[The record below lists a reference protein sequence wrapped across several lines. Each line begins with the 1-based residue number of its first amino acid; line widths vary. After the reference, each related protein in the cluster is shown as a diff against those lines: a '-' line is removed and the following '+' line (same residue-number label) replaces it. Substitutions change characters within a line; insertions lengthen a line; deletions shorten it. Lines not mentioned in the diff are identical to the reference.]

1 MKIAK
6 LFVLGA
12 LLLMGNSVMAEIV
25 DGVRQQPKPKTV
37 GFQAEEE
44 YYLYN
49 VDAAQFFTQGNAYGT
64 QASTSIGSG
73 LKVKFV
79 KYTQES
85 SEWDGKTYLF
95 NDYRNNAWFYVFFD
109 SETGLYVDLG
119 NQTDKNPGWEVEENG
134 GGTFLLSASETVPT
148 NIPNK
153 SQTFTGGL
161 TKQEG
166 KYVGLDLSK
175 DASNT
180 ALHPFLAPGE
190 GVCLNW
196 AFVAVEEYEALASQL
211 ELYVA
216 SVPLKEVLDKA
227 KAIGA
232 DVAAQEAVYLN
243 ESSTVEQLNKAVE
256 DVKTAI
262 TKREKELAEEGIKTA
277 TAENPVDVTILYVTN
292 PDFAGNDG
300 KTGWSGTEFGA
311 VNAKDNAEHY
321 AKNYDTY
328 QTIKD
333 LPAGVYAVGVNAFY
347 RAGNPE
353 PAYENY
359 KAANADS
366 RNAKLYAATTT
377 DTLMASI
384 VSPFVGAPTAKVGV
398 GNESEVKD
406 GEVSYWIPNNMEAAE
421 YYMHTLGLYANSVF
435 NAVEDGTLTLGVR
448 KDVTIGGDWT
458 IFDDFSLT
466 YYGNGADAY
475 QMWFDVALPELDIY
489 TGVELP
495 KNHTAKYVEDYT
507 STFAKLNGQKVSNRE
522 ETMVAIQD
530 AKDAAE
536 AITLNIS
543 LWAQFEALIEEA
555 LAVSTNSDLDVAYTG
570 PLNVW
575 ARRDAPLA
583 LQKLEMTNEELQAEV
598 DRITKA
604 IDEARKHPA
613 GDNVDMTN
621 MLTNPGFENGTTGW
635 TIYNPTGGVAAHG
648 GTDTNK
654 CFEAWNNSNFD
665 IYQVVKNAPKGIYAI
680 SVQGF
685 YRYMR
690 DASGYNAYQ
699 AQEVDEVKP
708 GKAPVYIYMNDNQT
722 SFTNIYGDPIQITD
736 PDFYVPQS
744 SNNRQEVVDE
754 ATGITYYYPNN
765 MSDAAIAFANNMYTQ
780 SAYGVVANDGDEMR
794 IGVKGNTSQKGDSWC
809 IWDNF
814 KLTFMGFDN
823 KDVVEPILKT
833 TLESTKDLVN
843 SPMPNSVKAVLETS
857 RANAD
862 AALASG
868 NGVDMFNA
876 LSALLT
882 ANSAANTSIALYA
895 QVQAAL
901 EKLADALNVS
911 ESTDEVYYAADD
923 LYKDIDDAM
932 QSGEMEDSDVE
943 KALEDIAYWIKQ
955 LKVPADL
962 VEASDAN
969 PKDCTYFIENPDY
982 ASMNNDGWTIEGAN
996 PGFNEASNGLIEV
1009 WNSNFDEY
1017 QEFDYLPAGTYAV
1030 SVQGFYR
1037 YGSTQNEYDTYTANP
1052 DENNYLTLYA
1062 VVGDNEYA
1070 AAMPR
1075 LASDG
1080 AEEHTSTRFT
1090 DNEETGVRT
1099 FDAGDDLL
1107 EGDAWQ
1113 WKWMTEPEIAE
1124 DSLSATGIRIANG
1137 MIPAANL
1144 FSEGKFTG
1152 PELFFTVGDD
1162 GKARIGLKKQEATNT
1177 YDSWCIWDNWK
1188 LTYYGSKSKNDPTAI
1203 EDVADKTAVVK
1214 REFFNVSG
1222 ARVNSTAKGIVIVKE
1237 TLSNGAV
1244 KVKKVTVK

>member
-1 MKIAK
+1 MKITK

-12 LLLMGNSVMAEIV
+12 LLFLGNSVAMAADWIARTV
-25 DGVRQQPKPKTV
+25 PTVSDVKTDPV
-37 GFQAEEE
+37 AFEADHE
-44 YYLYN
+44 YLLYN
-49 VDAAQFFTQGNAYGT
+49 TGAKMFFSQGNSWGT
-64 QASTSIGSG
+64 RASGDAH
-73 LKVKFV
+73 
-79 KYTQES
+79 QEHALRMYLTPYVPTGG
-85 SEWDGKTYLF
+85 EWDGKTYIFKNYSNNRKTIEWRECFFDNVNAMFVDRASQANLYWEIQDMGGAKYRLLAAQANPNF
-95 NDYRNNAWFYVFFD
+95 KSDGTQFVGRDESVEHDKENLSDDIFDPEAQPLSPMLTEGEGKHVDWVFYDAGIFKTYEKAEVMRAEAEAAEAEGIDISAYVALYNNPNTTAAEFEKATTELQEKRRNN
-109 SETGLYVDLG
+109 LG
-119 NQTDKNPGWEVEENG
+119 NATADNP
-134 GGTFLLSASETVPT
+134 LSAT
-148 NIPNK
+148 
-153 SQTFTGGL
+153 
-161 TKQEG
+161 
-166 KYVGLDLSK
+166 
-175 DASNT
+175 
-180 ALHPFLAPGE
+180 PFI
-190 GVCLNW
+190 V
-196 AFVAVEEYEALASQL
+196 
-211 ELYVA
+211 
-216 SVPLKEVLDKA
+216 
-227 KAIGA
+227 
-232 DVAAQEAVYLN
+232 
-243 ESSTVEQLNKAVE
+243 
-256 DVKTAI
+256 
-262 TKREKELAEEGIKTA
+262 
-277 TAENPVDVTILYVTN
+277 N
-292 PDFAGNDG
+292 PDFTGNDG
-300 KTGWSGTEFGA
+300 KTGWSGDAFGA

-321 AKNYDTY
+321 NKTYNTY
-328 QTIKD
+328 QKVEG
-333 LPAGVYAVGVNAFY
+333 LPKGVYALGVNAFY
-347 RAGNPE
+347 RAGG
-353 PAYENY
+353 AGVALTNY
-359 KAANADS
+359 RANNEAS
-366 RNAKLYAATTT
+366 KYAKLYAFNGI
-377 DTLMASI
+377 DTLKTSI
-384 VSPFVGAPTAKVGV
+384 VSPFKGAPTASQCSGEATASANGV
-398 GNESEVKD
+398 T
-406 GEVSYWIPNNMEAAE
+406 YYIPNNMESAE
-421 YYMHTLGLYANSVF
+421 YYMHTLGLYANTVF
-435 NAVEDGTLTLGVR
+435 TTVETDSLIIGVR
-448 KDVTIGGDWT
+448 KDAKVDDNDWT

-466 YYGNGADAY
+466 YYGAGTDAY
-475 QMWFDVALPELDIY
+475 QKWYDISVDNLDVYAGQEIPA
-489 TGVELP
+489 
-495 KNHTAKYVEDYT
+495 NHTKKYTDEYDA
-507 STFAKLNGQKVSNRE
+507 TFAELRAVKVADKE
-522 ETMVAIQD
+522 GVVAAVQ
-530 AKDAAE
+530 AAE
-536 AITLNIS
+536 EKANAAADALTLNIS

-555 LAVSTNSDLDVAYTG
+555 LTVSTNSDLDAAYTG

-621 MLTNPGFENGTTGW
+621 MLTNPGFEDGTTGW

-654 CFEAWNNSNFD
+654 CFEAYDNSNFD

-744 SNNRQEVVDE
+744 NNNRQEVVDE

-794 IGVKGNTSQKGDSWC
+794 IGVKGNTSAGTSWA

-823 KDVVEPILKT
+823 KDIVEPILKT
-833 TLESTKDLVN
+833 ALENTKDLVY
-843 SPMPNSVKAVLETS
+843 SPMPNSVKAALETS

-955 LKVPADL
+955 LKVPAYMAD
-962 VEASDAN
+962 ASDAN
-969 PKDCTYFIENPDY
+969 PVDCTSLIENPDY
-982 ASMNNDGWTIEGAN
+982 ASMNNDGWTIKGAN
-996 PGFNEASNGLIEV
+996 PNFNEGSNGLIEV

-1017 QEFDYLPAGTYAV
+1017 QEFDYLPAGTYTV
-1030 SVQGFYR
+1030 TVQGFYR
-1037 YGSTQNEYDTYTANP
+1037 YGSVQNEYDTYNENP
-1052 DENNYLTLYA
+1052 EENNYLVLYA
-1062 VVGDNEYA
+1062 LVDDKEYTA
-1070 AAMPR
+1070 EMPR

-1124 DSLSATGIRIANG
+1124 DNLSATGIRIANG

-1144 FSEGKFTG
+1144 FSEGKFAGTKV
-1152 PELFFTVGDD
+1152 FFTVGDD
-1162 GKARIGLKKQEATNT
+1162 GKARIGLKKQEKENT

-1188 LTYYGSKSKNDPTAI
+1188 LTYYGPNSKHDPTAI
-1203 EDVADKTAVVK
+1203 EDIADKTAVVK
-1214 REFFNVSG
+1214 TEFFNVSG
-1222 ARVNSTAKGIVIVKE
+1222 ARVSSTAKGIIIVKE

-1244 KVKKVTVK
+1244 KVKKVAVK